1 MIDPQSYEAVLRPDH
16 GDADV
21 DVKLLPDTG
30 EAAVE
35 AVQLPDPPIA
45 VVPTDGEIEPPIV
58 RHDPFAHM
66 RGAPWMNRKLSPSG
80 RAAAFLRRELG
91 AFPALEGRDPNGA
104 DLGGI
109 VKRTVDTMVPIFKRE
124 RATDHAYDVL
134 REKRQARIARRR
146 AEAGPVDD
154 LDANIVKVSGGD
166 VEPTL
171 AQLDPEARNER
182 IRSGK
187 WATPTDDGDYLKS
200 LEKYQ
205 GRKVRL
211 PDGSLV
217 PDPYSPTGSLM
228 SPVEDLGSVA
238 RAGRSAGIAASQ
250 QGIAVAMLTPEKLG
264 QHYEQV
270 SELFRS
276 ALAQGGEFDYQR
288 KAAVGGKDGFVQLR
302 QFRNVSNFN
311 VGLFMQQAGVPLWL
325 TLEIAG
331 GYAKEKSSNY
341 RPDKPYGLD
350 PQTKE
355 FIEQGHA
362 AGKSGM
368 FD

>member
-1 MIDPQSYEAVLRPDH
+1 MIDPQSHDVVLRPDH

-21 DVKLLPDTG
+21 EVKLLPDTG
-30 EAAVE
+30 ETVVE
-35 AVQLPDPPIA
+35 AVQLPNPPIA
-45 VVPTDGEIEPPIV
+45 VAPTDGEIEPPIV

-80 RAAAFLRRELG
+80 RAATFLRRELD
-91 AFPALEGRDPNGA
+91 AFPAIEGRDPDGA
-104 DLGGI
+104 DLDGI

-134 REKRQARIARRR
+134 EEKRQARIAKTR
-146 AEAGPVDD
+146 AEYSQLDRPDAG
-154 LDANIVKVSGGD
+154 IVKVSGGD
-166 VEPTL
+166 VEPAL
-171 AQLDPEARNER
+171 AQLGPEARNER

-187 WATPTDDGDYLKS
+187 WATPTDDSDYLKS
-200 LEKYQ
+200 LEEYQ

-217 PDPYSPTGSLM
+217 PDRYSPTGSLM
-228 SPVEDLGSVA
+228 SPVEDPRSVA
-238 RAGRSAGIAASQ
+238 AAGREAGKAGLFGVPSPRGSTSLSDAMHAHERIRAAI
-250 QGIAVAMLTPEKLG
+250 G
-264 QHYEQV
+264 
-270 SELFRS
+270 
-276 ALAQGGEFDYQR
+276 QGGEFDYQR

-302 QFRNVSNFN
+302 QFRNISNFN
-311 VGLFMQQAGVPLWL
+311 VGLFMQQAGAPLWL

-362 AGKSGM
+362 AGRSGM